1 MLGSDLVDLL
11 ILLKI
16 FGSCERY
23 LVALEDIQ
31 VVLGI
36 KSAPQKLGDS
46 ESNFKFGTGGASE
59 AGVKTFSGTRRT
71 NLSFPEEGSMPRKP
85 TMRPAA
91 TDHEHDY
98 T

>member
-1 MLGSDLVDLL
+1 MLLGDLVDLL
-11 ILLKI
+11 ILRNI
-16 FGSCERY
+16 FRPCKGFLD
-23 LVALEDIQ
+23 LVEDLLL
-31 VVLGI
+31 VLGI